1 MLDGLSGG
9 RGVKAGKAF
18 LTHLSTTED
27 VTSST
32 GGARAGGSRAGGGA
46 GGGAAGGAAGGG
58 AAGGGKGHSGKVEC
72 ALYLQKR
79 SGGCQLQ

>member
-1 MLDGLSGG
+1 M
-9 RGVKAGKAF
+9 KAGKAF
-18 LTHLSTTED
+18 LTHLATTEGVTEGTEG

-32 GGARAGGSRAGGGA
+32 GGARAGGARAGGGVA
-46 GGGAAGGAAGGG
+46 GG
-58 AAGGGKGHSGKVEC
+58 GHSGKVEC

>member
-18 LTHLSTTED
+18 LTHLATTEG

-32 GGARAGGSRAGGGA
+32 GGARAGGSRAVGGA

-58 AAGGGKGHSGKVEC
+58 QGHSGKVEC